1 MIKGLGDLMQQ
12 AQKMQADM
20 QERMEKVQKELAELR
35 VTGESG
41 AGMVKVTMNGRHDVV
56 DVNIDQSLL
65 GEDKE
70 MLEDLLAAAVN
81 DTVRRVEEAAQKVQK
96 EQMGGLAAGMNL
108 PEGFKFPFG

>member
-1 MIKGLGDLMQQ
+1 MMKGLGDLMQQ

-20 QERMEKVQKELAELR
+20 QERMEKIQKELSDLR

-41 AGMVKVTMNGRHDVV
+41 AGLVKVTMNGRHDVV

-65 GEDKE
+65 GEDRE

-108 PEGFKFPFG
+108 PEGLKFPFG